1 MRTFSLTLMLMCLI
15 SVGPSLGG
23 LSIGG
28 SASAQSPD
36 GPAAQDSDAA
46 AKDPDVADEDFEADV
61 RELVD
66 QLDASQLIKRQGAE
80 RELIDKGPGALP
92 FLPTDR
98 SPLSAEARMRLT
110 RVRMALEKEKAKVQ
124 TDAIVIRL
132 AGAETLDAA
141 LEKVSAA
148 SGVEFELSVDGNT
161 PVELGTV
168 GPLSFWQAL
177 DTVLDAARLDIDFYG
192 GGDAKLALVPRAE
205 KRPDR
210 IDSGAYAGV
219 YRLEPMTVN
228 ARRVLNNPAQ
238 SGMNISIQI
247 AWEPRLT
254 PIGLTLPLD
263 QLQAKLDD
271 GAVLTP
277 LSTEGDINVAANA
290 GLSFSEIGLPLQL
303 PDGRPRKIE
312 SLSGL
317 VRALIPGPSAAFKFA
332 LKDGTA
338 ESQNGS
344 VTVKLDAI
352 RANGP
357 LHELRVLMVLED
369 ANRSLESH
377 RQWVFDNPA
386 YVTSADGTRGE
397 HLGYQVYR
405 ETANEVGIGYLFD
418 LGENPDAFSFHY
430 ETPTGVVPN
439 EVAFVIPDI
448 LLP

>member
-1 MRTFSLTLMLMCLI
+1 M
-15 SVGPSLGG
+15 PK
-23 LSIGG
+23 
-28 SASAQSPD
+28 PN
-36 GPAAQDSDAA
+36 
-46 AKDPDVADEDFEADV
+46 DEDFEADV

-66 QLDASQLIKRQGAE
+66 QLDASQLLKRQRAE
-80 RELIDKGPGALP
+80 RQLIDKGPEALP
-92 FLPTDR
+92 FLPTER
-98 SPLSAEARMRLT
+98 SPLSAEARMRLS

-124 TDAIVIRL
+124 TDTIVIRL

-141 LEKVSAA
+141 LEKISAA
-148 SGVEFELSVDGNT
+148 SGVEFEVPVDGNT
-161 PVELGTV
+161 PLALGTV

-177 DTVLDAARLDIDFYG
+177 DTVLDAASLDVDFYG
-192 GGDAKLALVPRAE
+192 GGDGELALVPRAE
-205 KRPDR
+205 ERPDR

-219 YRLEPMTVN
+219 YRLEPMTVS

-238 SGMNISIQI
+238 SGMNVSIQI

-263 QLQAKLDD
+263 QLRAELDD

-277 LSTEGDINVAANA
+277 LSTEGDINVATNA

-312 SLSGL
+312 SLSGI
-317 VRALIPGPSAAFKFA
+317 VRALIPGPSAAFKFP
-332 LKDGTA
+332 LKDGAA
-338 ESQNGS
+338 ETQNGS
-344 VTVKLDAI
+344 VTVKLEAI

-357 LHELRVLMVLED
+357 LHEIRVRLVLED

-386 YVTSADGTRGE
+386 YVTAADGTRGE

-405 ETANEVGIGYLFD
+405 QTANEVGVGYLFD
-418 LGENPDAFSFHY
+418 LGENPDGFDFHY

-439 EVAFVIPDI
+439 EVAFVISDI